1 MQSERKLSRN
11 LSPLAAWAFS
21 IGTSIGWGSLVVTS
35 NTYLAQAGPWGS
47 AIGTVAGGLIM
58 LIISANYAYL
68 MNMRPNAG
76 GAYSYASE
84 ALGYDFGFLTAWFL
98 SLTYLAVLWA
108 NATSIPLF
116 ARYFIGDT
124 FKFGYLYTLFGY
136 DVYLGEALLSIAGG
150 AAGPFAIVVCD
161 LNGLKFV
168 NDTLGHK
175 AGDERL
181 KQASKVICDVFS
193 HSPVFRNGGDE
204 FVAYLSGR
212 DYDDRQKLM
221 DFLHE
226 LSVSHIDTGDVV
238 ISAGLSVF
246 EKGRDARLRAVF
258 DRADALMYKEKQLL
272 KGMGAVTR

>member
-84 ALGYDFGFLTAWFL
+84 ALGHDFGFLTAWFL

-221 DFLHE
+221 D
-226 LSVSHIDTGDVV
+226 
-238 ISAGLSVF
+238 
-246 EKGRDARLRAVF
+246 
-258 DRADALMYKEKQLL
+258 KEKQLL